1 MGLRTPALNAIK
13 GCSNEGSAKRNQAG
27 DHTLKKGGSEN
38 LFARWSRWHRNH
50 RVGSPTRSAFLQGS
64 NLFHTAQTRVIG
76 VSRLNQSR

>member
-1 MGLRTPALNAIK
+1 MRHRGKPFL
-13 GCSNEGSAKRNQAG
+13 AG
-27 DHTLKKGGSEN
+27 DVVQFRLKKGGSEN